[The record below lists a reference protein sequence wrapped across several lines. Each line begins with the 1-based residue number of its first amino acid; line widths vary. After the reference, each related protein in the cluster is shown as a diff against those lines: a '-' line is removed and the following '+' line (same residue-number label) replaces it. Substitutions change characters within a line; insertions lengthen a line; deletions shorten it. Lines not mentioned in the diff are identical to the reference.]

1 MLNVKVTFSN
11 VVATS
16 PHLSFSTV
24 LQRCRNINHDVV
36 ATLSQRRC
44 AGWAVI
50 SLLLRYAM
58 TNSFM
63 QLTSFFGKTSCDV
76 YMENKEKYLLS
87 LFAMKPSKK
96 KLSIILSN
104 LVISDGTSA
113 LFTCF

>member
-1 MLNVKVTFSN
+1 
-11 VVATS
+11 
-16 PHLSFSTV
+16 
-24 LQRCRNINHDVV
+24 
-36 ATLSQRRC
+36 
-44 AGWAVI
+44 
-50 SLLLRYAM
+50 
-58 TNSFM
+58 M
-63 QLTSFFGKTSCDV
+63 QLTSFFGKTSSDV

>member
-1 MLNVKVTFSN
+1 
-11 VVATS
+11 
-16 PHLSFSTV
+16 
-24 LQRCRNINHDVV
+24 
-36 ATLSQRRC
+36 
-44 AGWAVI
+44 
-50 SLLLRYAM
+50 
-58 TNSFM
+58 M

-76 YMENKEKYLLS
+76 YMENKEKYLLR